1 MEKEIELI
9 RMSSIEIMEKV
20 AAYKD
25 EEIIRLNQTSEQNGN
40 KPTSMIRTGFFLAIL
55 CQKGTASLSINNQS
69 YDIRP
74 NDLLICHPQTLL
86 KHETV
91 DKDFICYGFCL
102 SSEYAKRIFVMSSS
116 TSNWCS
122 RLYLEQHPIMSL
134 NEEESQLFYQY
145 YNLLYSKLTGAPH
158 RHQRELINSLLQAF
172 IYEFQDA
179 MEKYIQLQPTS
190 FNSSSNLFN
199 AFIELLVSSYPK
211 ERAVSYYASRLF
223 VTPKYLSAIC
233 KENSGETASDLITS
247 YVMKDV
253 EYLLRRPERVSRKLP
268 TN

>member
-1 MEKEIELI
+1 MENILFICIRIRTKGVMEKEIELI

-25 EEIIRLNQTSEQNGN
+25 EEIIRMNQTSEQNGN
-40 KPTSMIRTGFFLAIL
+40 KSTSMIRAGFFLAIL

-116 TSNWCS
+116 TSSWCS
-122 RLYLEQHPIMSL
+122 RLYLEQHPILSL

-172 IYEFQDA
+172 IYEFRMHWKNISSCVPPA
-179 MEKYIQLQPTS
+179 SIPPATCSML
-190 FNSSSNLFN
+190 SSN
-199 AFIELLVSSYPK
+199 
-211 ERAVSYYASRLF
+211 
-223 VTPKYLSAIC
+223 C
-233 KENSGETASDLITS
+233 
-247 YVMKDV
+247 
-253 EYLLRRPERVSRKLP
+253 
-268 TN
+268 